1 MTGSP
6 AVLFTINGRQASGQ
20 RRGAGLS
27 AVTVNGEVVPKRAI
41 AAEARNHL
49 AAGRSRREAWE
60 AAANALAIR
69 TLLVQEARRRGV
81 APTPRKVG
89 PDRHETDEEAA
100 IRALLEQEIDVP
112 APDEQAVRA
121 EWARD
126 PDRFRS
132 PPLWEVA
139 HILCACKRTDDAGM
153 AEAHARASAI
163 TAQLRDD
170 PAAFGRIARSQSDCG
185 SRPAGGALGQIGP
198 GDTVPEFE
206 AAVRALSQGEITP
219 DPVPTR
225 HGWHV
230 IRLDAVAE
238 GQRLPFEAVKAPLA
252 EAMEKSAWARAAQD
266 VVRRLAA
273 EADIKGV
280 TLKTDTENGARH
292 AERPA

>member
-6 AVLFTINGRQASGQ
+6 AVLFTVNGRQALGPRS
-20 RRGAGLS
+20 GAGLS
-27 AVTVNGEVVPKRAI
+27 AVTVNGEVVPIPAI
-41 AAEARNHL
+41 AAEARNHV
-49 AAGRSRREAWE
+49 AAGRGRREAWE

-69 TLLVQEARRRGV
+69 TLLLQEARRRGL
-81 APTPRKVG
+81 APTPRQVG

-100 IRALLEQEIDVP
+100 IRALLEQDIDVP

-139 HILCACKRTDDAGM
+139 HILCACTPTDAAGM
-153 AEAHARASAI
+153 AEACARASAI

-170 PAAFGRIARSQSDCG
+170 PQAFGRIARSQSDCG
-185 SRPAGGALGQIGP
+185 SRSAGGVLGQIGP

-206 AAVRALSQGEITP
+206 AAIRALSRGEITP

-238 GQRLPFEAVKAPLA
+238 GRRLPFEAVKGPLA
-252 EAMEKSAWARAAQD
+252 EAMEKSAWARAAQG

-273 EADIKGV
+273 EADITGV
-280 TLKTDTENGARH
+280 RLNTDTENGTRH
-292 AERPA
+292 AGRPA

>member
-6 AVLFTINGRQASGQ
+6 AVLFTVNGRRADGP
-20 RRGAGLS
+20 RPGAGLS
-27 AVTVNGEVVPKRAI
+27 AVTVNGEVVPRPAI
-41 AAEARNHL
+41 AAEARNHV

-69 TLLVQEARRRGV
+69 TLLLQEARRRGV
-81 APTPRKVG
+81 APTPRQVG
-89 PDRHETDEEAA
+89 PDRHETAEEAT
-100 IRALLEQEIDVP
+100 IRALLEQEIDVA
-112 APDEQAVRA
+112 APGEQAVRD

-139 HILCACKRTDDAGM
+139 HILCACTPTDDTGM
-153 AEAHARASAI
+153 AEARARASAI
-163 TAQLRDD
+163 AAQLRDD
-170 PAAFGRIARSQSDCG
+170 PQAFGRIARSQSDCG
-185 SRPAGGALGQIGP
+185 SRSTGGALGQIGP

-206 AAVRALSQGEITP
+206 AAIRALSQGEITS

-230 IRLDAVAE
+230 IHLDAVAE
-238 GQRLPFEAVKAPLA
+238 GQRLPFEAVKGPLA

-273 EADIKGV
+273 EADITGV
-280 TLKTDTENGARH
+280 TLIAENENGARH
-292 AERPA
+292 AGRPA